1 MPITKRRLL
10 PVALLALAAV
20 AGPDRAAQAQGK
32 DLTMGNVNPPK
43 HGTSQAAQQFV
54 DKLAEL
60 SGGKIKVAHHHS
72 GALGGEREVAQ
83 QIQLGAVDF
92 GPITTAPLST
102 LVPEMSVFQLPYIFR
117 DYDHVFKALDGSD
130 TLTKYYDA
138 VLDKKGLK
146 LVGFIAAGYRGI
158 YGHGAINS
166 LADVKGKKVR
176 VQEDKILVATF
187 KALGMISTPIAFPEV
202 ATALQTK
209 VIDFAEGGVNTFYHN
224 KFYDI
229 VKYVADVRHTHQAV
243 ALIMSKAAWPKQDAA
258 GQKAIMDAWA
268 HARAF
273 NRKFILDEDKSIQ
286 DQVRG
291 QGRDHHQARR
301 HAVPAGDAERLR
313 GVLRHAGRQGRQE
326 DGRLHPEP
334 SSSAHGRA
342 HPSERPG
349 GRGAPRARSW
359 APPLRRARPSSAALI
374 LAVMAGAVFLQVVL
388 RYLGL
393 TGIDGLEEVP
403 RYLFVWLV
411 MIGAAAAMQRGEH
424 TVLDYFVNLL
434 GPARARRSCSC

>member
-1 MPITKRRLL
+1 MASIRLAYRFGAQ
-10 PVALLALAAV
+10 VALVAAALALA
-20 AGPDRAAQAQGK
+20 GGAQAL
-32 DLTMGNVNPPK
+32 DLTMGNVNPPR
-43 HGTSQAAQQFV
+43 HGTSQTAQQFI

-60 SGGKIKVAHHHS
+60 TGGKIKVAHHHS

-130 TLTKYYDA
+130 TITKYYDA
-138 VLDKKGLK
+138 VLDKKGFK
-146 LVGFIAAGYRGI
+146 LIGFIAAGYRGI

-243 ALIMSKAAWPKQDAA
+243 ALVMSKSSWSKLDAA
-258 GQKAIMDAWA
+258 GQKAVMDAWA

-286 DQVRG
+286 DQVRAKG
-291 QGRDHHQARR
+291 VTITKPDAAPFRQTTQNVYEEFYATTAGKDARKM
-301 HAVPAGDAERLR
+301 VDF
-313 GVLRHAGRQGRQE
+313 
-326 DGRLHPEP
+326 
-334 SSSAHGRA
+334 
-342 HPSERPG
+342 
-349 GRGAPRARSW
+349 
-359 APPLRRARPSSAALI
+359 I
-374 LAVMAGAVFLQVVL
+374 L
-388 RYLGL
+388 
-393 TGIDGLEEVP
+393 GIK
-403 RYLFVWLV
+403 
-411 MIGAAAAMQRGEH
+411 
-424 TVLDYFVNLL
+424 
-434 GPARARRSCSC
+434 

>member
-1 MPITKRRLL
+1 MSMRLL
-10 PVALLALAAV
+10 GLTGARLAVVGSVLAVGATV
-20 AGPDRAAQAQGK
+20 VLAQEK
-32 DLTMGNVNPPK
+32 DLSMGNVNPPK
-43 HGTSQAAQQFV
+43 HGTSQASQQFI
-54 DKLAEL
+54 DKLGEL
-60 SGGKIKVAHHHS
+60 TQGKTKVAHHHS

-102 LVPEMSVFQLPYIFR
+102 LIPEMSVFQLPYIFR

-130 TLTKYYDA
+130 TITKYYEA

-243 ALIMSKAAWPKQDAA
+243 ALIMSKATWAKQDAA
-258 GQKAIMDAWA
+258 GQKAIQDAWA
-268 HARAF
+268 HAKTF

-286 DQVRG
+286 DQVKAKGVTITKPDATPFR
-291 QGRDHHQARR
+291 QATQSVYEEFY
-301 HAVPAGDAERLR
+301 ATPAGKDAKKM
-313 GVLRHAGRQGRQE
+313 V
-326 DGRLHPEP
+326 DF
-334 SSSAHGRA
+334 
-342 HPSERPG
+342 
-349 GRGAPRARSW
+349 
-359 APPLRRARPSSAALI
+359 I
-374 LAVMAGAVFLQVVL
+374 LAVK
-388 RYLGL
+388 
-393 TGIDGLEEVP
+393 
-403 RYLFVWLV
+403 
-411 MIGAAAAMQRGEH
+411 
-424 TVLDYFVNLL
+424 
-434 GPARARRSCSC
+434 

>member
-1 MPITKRRLL
+1 MQSRNWRILL
-10 PVALLALAAV
+10 GVPTAVVVSAFAAWG
-20 AGPDRAAQAQGK
+20 AWAQGT
-32 DLTMGNVNPPK
+32 DLSMGNVNPPK
-43 HGTSQAAQQFV
+43 HGTSQAAQQFA

-60 SGGKIKVAHHHS
+60 SGGKIKIVHHHS

-102 LVPEMSVFQLPYIFR
+102 LIPEMSVFQLPYIFR
-117 DYDHVFKALDGSD
+117 DYEHVFKSLDDSD

-166 LADVKGKKVR
+166 LDDVKGKKVR

-229 VKYVADVRHTHQAV
+229 VKYVADVRHTHQAT
-243 ALIMSKAAWPKQDAA
+243 ALIASKATWAKQDAA
-258 GQKAIMDAWA
+258 AQKTIMDAWA

-286 DQVRG
+286 DQVREKG
-291 QGRDHHQARR
+291 VTITKPDATPFRQATQSVYEEFY
-301 HAVPAGDAERLR
+301 ATPAGKDAKKM
-313 GVLRHAGRQGRQE
+313 V
-326 DGRLHPEP
+326 DF
-334 SSSAHGRA
+334 
-342 HPSERPG
+342 
-349 GRGAPRARSW
+349 
-359 APPLRRARPSSAALI
+359 I
-374 LAVMAGAVFLQVVL
+374 LAVK
-388 RYLGL
+388 
-393 TGIDGLEEVP
+393 
-403 RYLFVWLV
+403 
-411 MIGAAAAMQRGEH
+411 
-424 TVLDYFVNLL
+424 
-434 GPARARRSCSC
+434 

>member
-1 MPITKRRLL
+1 MTSIRSLRPFAVGL
-10 PVALLALAAV
+10 VAAV
-20 AGPDRAAQAQGK
+20 AMAFAAKAA
-32 DLTMGNVNPPK
+32 DMTMGNVNPPK
-43 HGTSQAAQQFV
+43 HGTSLAAQEFI

-60 SGGKIKVAHHHS
+60 SGGKLKVTHHHS

-102 LVPEMSVFQLPYIFR
+102 LVPELSVFQLPYIFR

-130 TLTKYYDA
+130 TLTKYYEG

-158 YGHGAINS
+158 YGHYPINS
-166 LADVKGKKVR
+166 IADVKGKKVR

-229 VKYVADVRHTHQAV
+229 VKYVADVRHTHQAI
-243 ALIMSKAAWPKQDAA
+243 ALIMSKASWAKLDAD
-258 GQKAIMDAWA
+258 GQKAVGGAWA
-268 HARAF
+268 HARDF

-286 DQVRG
+286 DQVKAKGVTITKPDAGPFREATKG
-291 QGRDHHQARR
+291 VYEEFYAT
-301 HAVPAGDAERLR
+301 PAGKDAKKM
-313 GVLRHAGRQGRQE
+313 V
-326 DGRLHPEP
+326 DF
-334 SSSAHGRA
+334 
-342 HPSERPG
+342 
-349 GRGAPRARSW
+349 
-359 APPLRRARPSSAALI
+359 I
-374 LAVMAGAVFLQVVL
+374 LAVK
-388 RYLGL
+388 
-393 TGIDGLEEVP
+393 
-403 RYLFVWLV
+403 
-411 MIGAAAAMQRGEH
+411 
-424 TVLDYFVNLL
+424 
-434 GPARARRSCSC
+434 